1 MADSTA
7 LVTALNRP
15 FGVIHHDRLMDFAE
29 WAGTLYMY
37 RNIPYID
44 IQSFHDTKQYTL

>member
-7 LVTALNRP
+7 LLTALIRS
-15 FGVIHHDRLMDFAE
+15 FGVIYHDKFMYFAE

-44 IQSFHDTKQYTL
+44 IQSFHDTKEYTL